1 MYRLFYVP
9 AQINDSAV
17 PYVPTQINDRAVV
30 WIQMSAIQETY
41 VSVIA
46 FFSSSLVL
54 PVYFSHRFIQAV
66 SASFQNR
73 FSTWLGLYSM
83 SGPTHKT
90 LPLSPE
96 AQLTWH
102 DNALAAHSFR
112 QEKQMRE
119 ICPSFSTTPG
129 LKPPRSLWMLWP
141 ALYLAL
147 SFASSLPKPSELLLK
162 RDAVEI
168 EM

>member
-1 MYRLFYVP
+1 MTELSFEYRWALSRRRTFLW
-9 AQINDSAV
+9 SL
-17 PYVPTQINDRAVV
+17 
-30 WIQMSAIQETY
+30 
-41 VSVIA
+41 

-73 FSTWLGLYSM
+73 FSTWLDLCST
-83 SGPTHKT
+83 SAPTHKT

-129 LKPPRSLWMLWP
+129 LKPPGVFGCFGRHFTWHYLLQ
-141 ALYLAL
+141 ALFQNLVSYCLNGTQL
-147 SFASSLPKPSELLLK
+147 RLT
-162 RDAVEI
+162 I
-168 EM
+168 

>member
-1 MYRLFYVP
+1 MTELSFEYRWALSRRRTFLW
-9 AQINDSAV
+9 SL
-17 PYVPTQINDRAVV
+17 
-30 WIQMSAIQETY
+30 
-41 VSVIA
+41 

-54 PVYFSHRFIQAV
+54 LVYFSHRFIQAV

-73 FSTWLGLYSM
+73 FSTWLDLCST
-83 SGPTHKT
+83 SAPTHKT

-147 SFASSLPKPSELLLK
+147 PFASCLPKPSELLLK

-168 EM
+168 DNVMHSCWIKAMFVLFKY